1 MNSKEHI
8 KSVIL
13 FLLVMM
19 SIVLTYM
26 IWNFTPDLN
35 NLDSAD
41 SKKNNTKTI
50 GKPLAAKMDTVI
62 SPYQV
67 VSVKEDKVKG
77 LTPSRSQLAQVIDPL
92 KNHEVSK
99 VELMQKGYN
108 LQSQI

>member
-50 GKPLAAKMDTVI
+50 GKPLAAEMDTVI

-67 VSVKEDKVKG
+67 VSVNGDKVKG
-77 LTPSRSQLAQVIDPL
+77 FAPSRSQLAQVIDPL

-99 VELMQKGYN
+99 V
-108 LQSQI
+108 

>member
-1 MNSKEHI
+1 
-8 KSVIL
+8 
-13 FLLVMM
+13 
-19 SIVLTYM
+19 
-26 IWNFTPDLN
+26 
-35 NLDSAD
+35 
-41 SKKNNTKTI
+41 
-50 GKPLAAKMDTVI
+50 MDTVI

-108 LQSQI
+108 LQSPILDHDFVVLDFTYDMPLTTYLGQVLNNSLKFLNILALIDFNG

>member
-41 SKKNNTKTI
+41 SKNNTKTI

-67 VSVKEDKVKG
+67 VSVKGMK
-77 LTPSRSQLAQVIDPL
+77 
-92 KNHEVSK
+92 
-99 VELMQKGYN
+99 
-108 LQSQI
+108 